1 MGYSTNFYGE
11 FKIDRPVNDETYT
24 LLEGLNKTRR
34 MKRDVAK
41 LGKRVYKKA
50 RATKSD
56 IEQWTKEFGDEGEF
70 WVGDLKNIGDI
81 GQAKTLDIIDYNK
94 PPKSQP
100 SLWCQWMIE
109 TDKQIIRW
117 DGGEKFYH
125 YTEWIEYIIEKILN
139 PRGYF
144 VNGAVTWQ
152 GEDNEDAGQI
162 EIVNNKV
169 NEKWRVSFYLND
181 DDASRVI
188 RIVND
193 YLNNPLKEII
203 DHKLNGGK

>member
-1 MGYSTNFYGE
+1 MGYTTSFNGE
-11 FKIDRPVNDETYT
+11 FKIDRPVDDETRK

-56 IEQWTKEFGDEGEF
+56 IEQWAKEFGDEGEF
-70 WVGDLKNIGDI
+70 WVGDINNTDEIG
-81 GQAKTLDIIDYNK
+81 TSDIIDYNK
-94 PPKSQP
+94 PPRNQP

-109 TDKQIIRW
+109 ADIQIIRW

-139 PRGYF
+139 PRGYKL
-144 VNGAVTWQ
+144 NGAVTWQ
-152 GEDNEDAGQI
+152 GEDDEDAGQI